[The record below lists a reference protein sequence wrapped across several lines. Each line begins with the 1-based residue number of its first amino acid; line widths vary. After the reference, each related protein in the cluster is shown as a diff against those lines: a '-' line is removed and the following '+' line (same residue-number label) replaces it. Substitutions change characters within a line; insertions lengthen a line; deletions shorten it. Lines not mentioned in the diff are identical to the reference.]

1 MSTSS
6 DSQARPDEKVLLE
19 VRSFRLSEAF
29 GTHDLRS
36 ETLKGPWPGPD
47 MVTDQVLAEKLDE
60 LSKHLVA
67 ETYGGVQ
74 AVKLARRAYNNRRGV
89 VANPI

>member
-1 MSTSS
+1 
-6 DSQARPDEKVLLE
+6 
-19 VRSFRLSEAF
+19 
-29 GTHDLRS
+29 
-36 ETLKGPWPGPD
+36 